1 MKKRTYITPLSESIN
16 VVAERLMAV
25 ASPGVGGGYDPGK
38 PIDGKGSNDFE
49 EDEDIILVES
59 DNPSPTGFW

>member
-16 VVAERLMAV
+16 VVAERLMEV

-49 EDEDIILVES
+49 EEEDIVFGQEDS
-59 DNPSPTGFW
+59 QPATGFW

>member
-16 VVAERLMAV
+16 VVAERLMEV

-38 PIDGKGSNDFE
+38 PIDGKGSNDFAEE
-49 EDEDIILVES
+49 EDIVFGQEDS
-59 DNPSPTGFW
+59 QPATGFW

>member
-1 MKKRTYITPLSESIN
+1 MKKRTYITPLAESIS
-16 VVAERLMAV
+16 VVAERLMEV

-49 EDEDIILVES
+49 ENEDIILGES

>member
-1 MKKRTYITPLSESIN
+1 MKKRTYITPLAESIS
-16 VVAERLMAV
+16 VVAERLMEV

-49 EDEDIILVES
+49 EDEDMIFGK
-59 DNPSPTGFW
+59 DDHPSATGFW

>member
-16 VVAERLMAV
+16 VVAERLMEV

-38 PIDGKGSNDFE
+38 PIDGKGSNE
-49 EDEDIILVES
+49 Q
-59 DNPSPTGFW
+59 GFGRRPRITAA

>member
-1 MKKRTYITPLSESIN
+1 ME
-16 VVAERLMAV
+16 V

-49 EDEDIILVES
+49 EDEDIILGES
-59 DNPSPTGFW
+59 DNPSSTGFW

>member
-16 VVAERLMAV
+16 VVAERLMEV

-38 PIDGKGSNDFE
+38 PID
-49 EDEDIILVES
+49 
-59 DNPSPTGFW
+59 

>member
-16 VVAERLMAV
+16 VVAERLMEV

-49 EDEDIILVES
+49 EEEDIVFGQE
-59 DNPSPTGFW
+59 DNQPTTGFW

>member
-1 MKKRTYITPLSESIN
+1 ME
-16 VVAERLMAV
+16 V

-38 PIDGKGSNDFE
+38 PIDGKGSNDFD
-49 EDEDIILVES
+49 EDEDIILGES

>member
-16 VVAERLMAV
+16 VVAERLMEV
-25 ASPGVGGGYDPGK
+25 ASPGVGGGYAPGK

-49 EDEDIILVES
+49 EDEDMIFGES
-59 DNPSPTGFW
+59 DNSSPTGFW